1 MMKLLT
7 AEQMREVDR
16 RTTEKADVPSA
27 LLMENAGFHLWH
39 ALACR
44 VPDLAERRVAILCG
58 KGNNGGDG
66 MVLAR
71 QLHQRGVTPDV
82 YLFAAAAEL
91 RGDAALNAAILRHRE
106 LPFFEVTT
114 SAAWSELA
122 DHLESYD
129 VIVDAL
135 LGTGLAKPLEGL
147 YATVVEAVNRTTAFV
162 LAVDIPTGIPS
173 DSVTAP
179 PLCVHADLTVTFT
192 APKIAHALNR
202 NREAFGE
209 IVVADIGTP
218 ASLLDREEYRLHW
231 LELED
236 LRRWYPGRAAS
247 SHKGH
252 YGHVAVV
259 AGSRGKAGA
268 VGLAS
273 YAALR
278 AGSGLVTACVPAGVQ
293 DCVAGFHPEV
303 MTEGLPDTS
312 EGTFSG
318 EATKPLLT
326 LLQAWDA
333 AAVGPGLTTHP
344 ETRDFVRE
352 LVAAAPV
359 PLVLDADG
367 LNAFAGCPERIR
379 NESGQPIVI
388 TPHPGEFA
396 RLTGQAVSEILA
408 DPLGEASRFAVERG
422 VWVVLKDFRAV
433 VAAPDGR
440 VFVSP
445 FGDPGMATAG
455 MGDVLTGIL
464 VSFLGRPG
472 TAQLPEHVTA
482 AVCAGVLLHS
492 RAGEL
497 AAAARTPE
505 SLVAGDV
512 IAALEEVWREVLLGS
527 TASALAAFRSAGAPG
542 EVGG

>member
-1 MMKLLT
+1 MRKVLT
-7 AEQMREVDR
+7 AAQMRLVDR
-16 RTTEKADVPSA
+16 LTTEQTKVPSP
-27 LLMENAGFHLWH
+27 LLMENAGFQLWY
-39 ALACR
+39 ALASR
-44 VPDLAERRVAILCG
+44 IADLGRRRVAVLCG

-71 QLHQRGVTPDV
+71 QLHQRGVNPDV
-82 YLFAAAAEL
+82 YLFASAEEL
-91 RGDAALNAAILRHRE
+91 RGDAALNATILGHRE

-114 SAAWSELA
+114 PEAWRELA
-122 DHLESYD
+122 DHLDTYD

-135 LGTGLAKPLEGL
+135 LGTGLTKPLEGL
-147 YATVVEAVNRTTAFV
+147 YAAVAEAINRTEAFV
-162 LAVDIPTGIPS
+162 LAVDIPSGMPS
-173 DSVTAP
+173 DSVAAP

-218 ASLLDREEYRLHW
+218 ACLLDREEFRVHW

-268 VGLAS
+268 AGLAS

-278 AGSGLVTACVPAGVQ
+278 AGSGLVTACVPAAVQ
-293 DCVAGFHPEV
+293 DCVAGFHSEV
-303 MTEGLPDTS
+303 MTEGLPSTT

-318 EATKPLLT
+318 AAAAAALAFLESM
-326 LLQAWDA
+326 DA

-344 ETRDFVRE
+344 ETRAFVRE
-352 LVAAAPV
+352 LVSAAPV
-359 PLVLDADG
+359 PLVLDADA
-367 LNAFAGCPERIR
+367 LNAFAGSPEKIR
-379 NESGQPIVI
+379 NERGNPIVL

-396 RLTGQAVSEILA
+396 RLIGEPIPAILA
-408 DPLGEASRFAVERG
+408 DPVEKASRFAAEHRL
-422 VWVVLKDFRAV
+422 WVVLKDFRAV
-433 VAAPDGR
+433 VAAPGGQ
-440 VFVSP
+440 VFISP

-464 VSFLGRPG
+464 VSFLGLPG
-472 TAQLPEHVTA
+472 TAERPDTVTA

-492 RAGEL
+492 RAGAL
-497 AAAARTPE
+497 AATARTPE
-505 SLVAGDV
+505 ALVAGDV
-512 IAALEEVWREVLLGS
+512 IAALEEVWREILI
-527 TASALAAFRSAGAPG
+527 A
-542 EVGG
+542 